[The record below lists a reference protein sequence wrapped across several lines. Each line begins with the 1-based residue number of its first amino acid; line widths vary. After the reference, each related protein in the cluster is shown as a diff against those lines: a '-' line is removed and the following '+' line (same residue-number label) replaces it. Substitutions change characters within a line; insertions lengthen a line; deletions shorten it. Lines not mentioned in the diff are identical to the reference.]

1 MRGRKFRR
9 NWRSRA
15 LGAERWRR
23 QWAQPR
29 GQCQGDVDLGSGA
42 MQKGHHLLVA
52 AIFALG
58 SACLCASGANA
69 QSAGAPLQLG
79 GPVTNSSN
87 GETAGTPAATAPD
100 WNTTVSDAA
109 TAEARRKLEAQQRA
123 LDQSRQEEALLESG
137 IEQLKREH
145 SQVTD
150 HLVETAKLVQ
160 ESEAALSETESQLDH
175 LNAKRTIRQAAFKQQ
190 RSQLAKLLGALQ
202 RMGRNPPPILAT
214 EREDALK
221 MVRSAMQL
229 AAVVPQLKDKA
240 LALQSDM
247 SELDATIL
255 GIKTKNAQRLT
266 EKQRLVDEQAR
277 LDALQQ
283 QKKIELAAR
292 SGDLTQLRDVV
303 GEQAKTVAS
312 LSELISK
319 ADRAV
324 AFRGTLGE
332 ADKQLQELQAPSEP
346 EPEPVA
352 VAAAAPQPAVTLP
365 ESRTSGPKTQV
376 ASTDRASGAA
386 LLPLVPGRN
395 FERARGKLPL
405 PVQGKRILMFGDPA
419 KNVGRSKGEVYA
431 TRSDAQITS
440 PCDGLIVY
448 AGDFRIFGQIL
459 IINAGGGYHVLL
471 AGLGQIDA
479 VAGQSVVAGEP
490 VGKMGAGTGASAV
503 AAAGAPILY
512 VEFRSKDKPINPSPW
527 WANVAEKVQG

>member
-1 MRGRKFRR
+1 MK
-9 NWRSRA
+9 
-15 LGAERWRR
+15 
-23 QWAQPR
+23 Q
-29 GQCQGDVDLGSGA
+29 
-42 MQKGHHLLVA
+42 GHHQLVA

-58 SACLCASGANA
+58 SACLVCDQARA
-69 QSAGAPLQLG
+69 QSADQPLQLG
-79 GPVTNSSN
+79 GPVTTTS
-87 GETAGTPAATAPD
+87 GETAGTPAAAVPE
-100 WNTTVSDAA
+100 WNTTVSDTA

-123 LDQSRQEEALLESG
+123 LDQSRQEEALLESS
-137 IEQLKREH
+137 IEQLKRER

-160 ESEAALSETESQLDH
+160 ESEAALSDTESQLAD
-175 LNAKRTIRQAAFKQQ
+175 LNAKRTVRLSAFKQQ

-247 SELDATIL
+247 AELDSTIL
-255 GIKTKNAQRLT
+255 GIRTKNAQRLT
-266 EKQRLVDEQAR
+266 EKQRLVDEQTR

-303 GEQAKTVAS
+303 GEQAKTVAN
-312 LSELISK
+312 LSELITK

-332 ADKQLQELQAPSEP
+332 ADKQLQELQAPPEP
-346 EPEPVA
+346 EPEPLPVA
-352 VAAAAPQPAVTLP
+352 DAAAAEPQPQVTLP
-365 ESRTSGPKTQV
+365 ESRTSGARTQV
-376 ASTDRASGAA
+376 ASTDPAAGAA
-386 LLPLVPGRN
+386 RLPWVPGRN
-395 FERARGKLPL
+395 FESARGKLPL

-431 TRSDAQITS
+431 ARSHAQITS

-512 VEFRSKDKPINPSPW
+512 VEFRSKDKPINPGPW